1 MTYEELEIKHD
12 NLKIIEMDLSGVNGL
27 KGLYADNSIA
37 IEKSMTQVQ
46 KSCVLA
52 EELGHYYTT
61 SGNIID
67 QTETMNRKQE
77 YRARLY
83 GYNIKIGLQGIV
95 KAFENGC
102 RNLREVSEH
111 LEVTEEYLL
120 EALECYK
127 RKYGIR
133 TEIDNYTIWFEPTIA
148 VMRRIESSGF

>member
-1 MTYEELEIKHD
+1 MTYEQL
-12 NLKIIEMDLSGVNGL
+12 LIEADSNGL
-27 KGLYADNSIA
+27 ITKEKPLLSADGRIKGNKIA
-37 IEKSMTQVQ
+37 IRTDIPTLKE

-102 RNLREVSEH
+102 RNLQEVSEH